1 MHLYF
6 LKKFSNRLE
15 LFATIHMKAFKSTFR
30 NEELMTKEQMEN
42 IIQENLQK
50 IYLYCVK
57 RLENTT
63 VAEDVASDI
72 ILELLR
78 SYDRIASDEAVYGY
92 IWSVANNL
100 CKNYWRRREKE
111 NYAEIPEDFV
121 GMCCYSPEESFV
133 REEEIRLLRREL
145 SLLRENYRRI
155 MISFYIGGKSCEEI
169 ADNYCMSVSNVKQYL
184 FEGRKKLKEGMD
196 MVREYGELSYAPE
209 KFTMNFW
216 GDYSNGYWQLF
227 ERKLP
232 GNLIIA
238 AYEKPRTL
246 EELSLEMGVS
256 VPYLEDEVEILE
268 NMDLLVRKGKTY
280 QSNMV
285 LYDEQWRKAV
295 YDKAT
300 EMIRANFADVKE
312 MVDAGVGYLADTD
325 YCYEAADIN
334 TRRWFVLMLII
345 WEASEMSDQWMNTKV
360 TFPLLQNGSTGYVM
374 GIRGEFNPEM
384 RGINGRYS
392 ISKGFMRI
400 MNFLKLSGRT
410 LDPFWYG
417 QAVGQMLEAA
427 VERKQEPEE
436 VTALSKLLEDG
447 FVSVKDGSLCPEFA
461 TISYADYNSIK
472 EKLMDGISTLAKL
485 IAKHRDMAGDELRK
499 MTPTA
504 IQGANEVGAIVSMW
518 TMMEGMVTV
527 VLEDGYMTKG
537 DGQNLTA
544 FYFETDKE

>member
-1 MHLYF
+1 
-6 LKKFSNRLE
+6 
-15 LFATIHMKAFKSTFR
+15 
-30 NEELMTKEQMEN
+30 MTKEQMEN
-42 IIQENLQK
+42 IIQENMQK

-57 RLENTT
+57 RLENTAI
-63 VAEDVASDI
+63 AEDVASDI

-78 SYDRIASDEAVYGY
+78 SYGRIENDEAVYGY

-111 NYAEIPEDFV
+111 NYAEIPEDFA
-121 GMCCYSPEESFV
+121 GLCCYSPEESFV
-133 REEEIRLLRREL
+133 REEEIMLLRREL

-155 MISFYIGGKSCEEI
+155 IISFYIGGKSCEEI
-169 ADNYCMSVSNVKQYL
+169 ADKYGMSVSNVKQYL

-209 KFTMNFW
+209 KFTLDFL
-216 GDYSNGYWQLF
+216 GDYSDGYWQLF

-246 EELSLEMGVS
+246 EELSLEMGVG
-256 VPYLEDEVEILE
+256 VPYLEDEVKILE
-268 NMDLLVRKGKTY
+268 NMGLLVRKGKAY

-285 LYDEQWRKAV
+285 LYDEQWRKEV
-295 YDKAT
+295 YDKGT
-300 EMIRANFADVKE
+300 EIIRANLEMVKK
-312 MVDAGVGYLADTD
+312 MVDAGVSYLADTD

-334 TRRWFVLMLII
+334 TKRWFVLMLIT
-345 WEASEMSDQWMNTKV
+345 WEASEMSEEWMNKRL
-360 TFPLLQNGSTGYVM
+360 TFPLLKNGSKGYVM
-374 GIRGEFNPEM
+374 GIRGEFHSEI

-400 MNFLKLSGRT
+400 MNFLKLSERT

-417 QAVGQMLEAA
+417 NAVGQMLEAA

-436 VTALSKLLEDG
+436 VAALSLLLERG
-447 FVSVKDGSLCPEFA
+447 FVSVKEGSLCPEFA
-461 TISYADYNSIK
+461 TISYADYNSVK
-472 EKLMDGISTLAKL
+472 EKLIGGISELAKL
-485 IAKHRDMAGDELRK
+485 IAKHRDMAGEELRK
-499 MTPTA
+499 KTPTA

-518 TMMEGMVTV
+518 SMMQGMVSV
-527 VLEDGYMTKG
+527 VLEDGYLTKG
-537 DGQNLTA
+537 NGQNLTA
-544 FYFETDKE
+544 FYFETEN

>member
-6 LKKFSNRLE
+6 LKKFSNRLV

-216 GDYSNGYWQLF
+216 GDYSNGYWELF

-232 GNLIIA
+232 GNLVIA

-268 NMDLLVRKGKTY
+268 GMGLLIRKGKTY

-285 LYDEQWRKAV
+285 LYDELWVKTV
-295 YDKAT
+295 ENKAT
-300 EMIRANFADVKE
+300 ELIRANFENVKKMIE
-312 MVDAGVGYLADTD
+312 DGVGYLADSD
-325 YCYEAADIN
+325 YCYETAELN
-334 TRRWFVLMLII
+334 TRKWFVLMLIAR
-345 WEASEMSDQWMNTKV
+345 EAGAISEQWMNTKL
-360 TFPLLQNGSTGYVM
+360 TYPMLKNGSRGYVM
-374 GIRGEFNPEM
+374 GIQGEYHPETIGM
-384 RGINGRYS
+384 YSQYNISNGY
-392 ISKGFMRI
+392 MWI
-400 MNFLKLSGRT
+400 MNSLKLSDKV
-410 LDPFWYG
+410 LNPFEYRG
-417 QAVGQMLEAA
+417 AVGQMLEAA

-436 VTALSKLLEDG
+436 VAALSKLLEDG

-499 MTPTA
+499 KTPTA

-518 TMMEGMVTV
+518 SMLEGMISV

-537 DGQNLTA
+537 NGQNLAA

>member
-1 MHLYF
+1 
-6 LKKFSNRLE
+6 
-15 LFATIHMKAFKSTFR
+15 
-30 NEELMTKEQMEN
+30 MTKEQMEN
-42 IIQENLQK
+42 IIQENMQK

-57 RLENTT
+57 RLENTA

-78 SYDRIASDEAVYGY
+78 SYDRIANDEAVYGY
-92 IWSVANNL
+92 FWSVANNL

-133 REEEIRLLRREL
+133 REEEIMLLRREL

-155 MISFYIGGKSCEEI
+155 MISFYIGGKACEEI
-169 ADNYCMSVSNVKQYL
+169 ADKYSMSVSNVKQYL

-209 KFTMNFW
+209 KFAFNFW
-216 GDYSNGYWQLF
+216 GDYADGYFELF

-268 NMDLLVRKGKTY
+268 NMGLLVRKGKTY

-285 LYDEQWRKAV
+285 LYDEQWIKTV
-295 YDKAT
+295 SDKAI
-300 EMIRANFADVKE
+300 EIIHDNFVDVKK
-312 MVDAGVGYLADTD
+312 MVDDGVGFLEDTD
-325 YCYEAADIN
+325 YCYRAADIN
-334 TRRWFVLMLII
+334 TRRWFVLMLIVK
-345 WEASEMSDQWMNTKV
+345 EASDMSEQWMNTKL
-360 TFPLLQNGSTGYVM
+360 TFPLLQNGSRGYVM
-374 GIRGEFNPEM
+374 GIRGEYHPEVIGM
-384 RGINGRYS
+384 YSQYNISNGY
-392 ISKGFMRI
+392 MRI
-400 MNFLKLSGRT
+400 INFVKLSDKV
-410 LDPFWYG
+410 LNPFEYRG
-417 QAVGQMLEAA
+417 AVGQMLESA

-436 VTALSKLLEDG
+436 VAALSKLLEDG

-461 TISYADYNSIK
+461 TISYADYNTIK
-472 EKLMDGISTLAKL
+472 DKLMDGISELAKL
-485 IAKHRDMAGDELRK
+485 IAKHRDMAGDDLRK
-499 MTPTA
+499 KTPTF

-518 TMMEGMVTV
+518 TMMEGMVSV

-537 DGQNLTA
+537 NGQNLTA
-544 FYFETDKE
+544 FYFETEKE

>member
-1 MHLYF
+1 
-6 LKKFSNRLE
+6 
-15 LFATIHMKAFKSTFR
+15 
-30 NEELMTKEQMEN
+30 MTKEQMEN
-42 IIQENLQK
+42 IIQENMQK

-57 RLENTT
+57 RLENTA

-78 SYDRIASDEAVYGY
+78 AYDRIASDEAVYGY

-100 CKNYWRRREKE
+100 CKNYWRRRE

-121 GMCCYSPEESFV
+121 GMRCYSPEETYV
-133 REEEIRLLRREL
+133 REEEIMLLRREL
-145 SLLRENYRRI
+145 SLLRENYRCI
-155 MISFYIGGKSCEEI
+155 MISFYIGGKTCEEI
-169 ADNYCMSVSNVKQYL
+169 ADKYGMSVSNVKQYL

-216 GDYSNGYWQLF
+216 GDYSNGYWELF

-232 GNLIIA
+232 GNIVIA

-246 EELSLEMGVS
+246 EELSLETGVS
-256 VPYLEDEVEILE
+256 VPYLEDEIEILE
-268 NMDLLVRKGKTY
+268 GMGLLVRKGKTY

-285 LYDEQWRKAV
+285 LYDEQWSKTIE
-295 YDKAT
+295 DKAK
-300 EMIRANFADVKE
+300 ELIRANFENVKKMIE
-312 MVDAGVGYLADTD
+312 DGVGYLADSD

-345 WEASEMSDQWMNTKV
+345 REASVISEQWMNTKL
-360 TFPLLQNGSTGYVM
+360 TYPMLQNGSGGYVM
-374 GIRGEFNPEM
+374 GIRGEYHPETI
-384 RGINGRYS
+384 GIYS
-392 ISKGFMRI
+392 QYNISKGYMWI
-400 MNFLKLSGRT
+400 MNSLKLSDKV
-410 LDPFWYG
+410 LNPFEYRG
-417 QAVGQMLEAA
+417 AVGQMLEAA

-436 VTALSKLLEDG
+436 VAALSKLLEDG

-472 EKLMDGISTLAKL
+472 EKLMDGISALAKL

-499 MTPTA
+499 KTPAA

-518 TMMEGMVTV
+518 SMLEGMISV

-537 DGQNLTA
+537 NGQNLTV
-544 FYFETDKE
+544 FYFETEKE